1 MQVVETKKIKLSEI
15 VFDAAA
21 YPRAQPRGTTVEQY
35 ADALRAGETFPPID
49 LDAQGL
55 VLLDGYHRWKAHQE
69 TGATEIEARL
79 IRLEGTPRLLY
90 AAARNAMHGD
100 RLAAAEKR
108 EVARQMAEQG
118 VSQSEIQRAL
128 RVSIGTIN
136 SWVSD
141 ITQRRQR
148 AKYANLWWL
157 MQLGWTDREIETA
170 TGAARGANE
179 APRQKLADLKI
190 VERLARGQTL
200 EQIAHAEDVPL
211 KLVEVLALAEKEDE
225 ARLAQL
231 KIHIQPYDVWSFQG
245 CDPRFG
251 GEFPGRIPGQLALHI
266 LYFFT
271 APGEVVLDPMA
282 GSGTMVDACAYLNRR
297 VYAYDAQPVPGRAD
311 ILAHDFAA
319 SGWPERTAQA
329 RLIFWDPP
337 YYKKLEDAYGE
348 KSISRLERK
357 EYLSVFERAA
367 RTIPAKFK
375 GRLALLVSDYDEPE
389 NPEESIFVWQ
399 YVELFTAS
407 GWKVERRIQV
417 PLTTQQVHP
426 DLVLKFRAARRL
438 ARLGRDLVILRRD

>member
-1 MQVVETKKIKLSEI
+1 M
-15 VFDAAA
+15 
-21 YPRAQPRGTTVEQY
+21 
-35 ADALRAGETFPPID
+35 
-49 LDAQGL
+49 
-55 VLLDGYHRWKAHQE
+55 
-69 TGATEIEARL
+69 
-79 IRLEGTPRLLY
+79 
-90 AAARNAMHGD
+90 
-100 RLAAAEKR
+100 
-108 EVARQMAEQG
+108 
-118 VSQSEIQRAL
+118 
-128 RVSIGTIN
+128 
-136 SWVSD
+136 
-141 ITQRRQR
+141 
-148 AKYANLWWL
+148 
-157 MQLGWTDREIETA
+157 
-170 TGAARGANE
+170 
-179 APRQKLADLKI
+179 
-190 VERLARGQTL
+190 
-200 EQIAHAEDVPL
+200 
-211 KLVEVLALAEKEDE
+211 
-225 ARLAQL
+225 
-231 KIHIQPYDVWSFQG
+231 
-245 CDPRFG
+245 
-251 GEFPGRIPGQLALHI
+251 
-266 LYFFT
+266 
-271 APGEVVLDPMA
+271 DPMA